1 MLHIILITSSNVI
14 NYIVIMELNMTTSYI
29 PKKSLDYHSYQDVV
43 IFPLTPCY
51 FNEAVVKNK
60 SKRERKKSAAGR
72 RKG

>member
-1 MLHIILITSSNVI
+1 M

-51 FNEAVVKNK
+51 FNEAVAKN
-60 SKRERKKSAAGR
+60 
-72 RKG
+72 

>member
-1 MLHIILITSSNVI
+1 M

-51 FNEAVVKNK
+51 FNEAVVKTSQKEKEKNPPLV
-60 SKRERKKSAAGR
+60 EGR
-72 RKG
+72 DK

>member
-1 MLHIILITSSNVI
+1 M

-60 SKRERKKSAAGR
+60 SKRERKKPAAGR